1 MAKYSSSVHYSITTS
16 LDKTGI
22 TALYSE
28 LNKLK
33 REFAEIQ
40 EARLWDSTK
49 TNTAIK
55 EVERIESAI
64 KKAFNPRLG
73 MMNTST
79 FINEITKGGNSLA
92 TSLEK
97 LGGKGVPLLTQV
109 QTQMT
114 KINTGAKQTTKTFD
128 KLFNTIGNTVRWGII
143 ASGFQTMMN
152 SAHSA
157 VTYMK
162 DLDKSL
168 TNIRLVSEESKE
180 SMREFARYAN
190 EAAKGLGSTTVDYTD
205 AALIYAQQ
213 GYNLSDQKVLADYTI
228 KTANATGQ
236 DTAEV
241 SEQMTSLI
249 NGFQLSVEDV
259 GGALDVM
266 AKVANTSAA
275 DLEEL
280 ATATSKVASTANTLG
295 VTQEQLTAQIATIVS
310 VTRDAPENVGN
321 ALKTIYA
328 RFGDLSLGETLDD
341 GTSLGKVSSTLEK
354 IGVQVLEDN
363 GAMRD
368 MGAIFEDLMEV
379 WGSLDTAD
387 KQATAVTIAGKY
399 QYNRLMALMENQEM
413 YEGYYDDALTSEG
426 TLDTM
431 QSKYMESLEGKTKA
445 LKASVEE
452 LMTSLVDQDDFGG
465 IIEGLTSLV
474 SLFTDLTDAIGGGS
488 AALTAF
494 GAIAAQTFS
503 NQIGRSLSNVIT
515 NREKEN
521 LKKSNIN
528 VVQERSKQ
536 VLFEGGSKT
545 GNANF
550 DQFVNDTSAISQY
563 AGIMSEDQIAQ
574 TNTFIDNYSQAV
586 LRAEEADKNLKAQL
600 TALQLAFDMAGVS
613 VNESNDALLLFLQR
627 VEANDAAMDE
637 YYEDV
642 QRWRSSLDGVLSSTS
657 LFIDFLEELYATADV
672 SDDSFLHI
680 ATSAE
685 KLQQALKTL
694 APALKQIGFSE
705 QDLEKFS
712 EALAAAIDL
721 DIEQFKE
728 LAQQLRP
735 TQARLEEVS
744 SQLKGINEKNFRS
757 SSLEKNINESNSAS
771 GEVAGYHDQAG
782 GQEKGLKT
790 QEAIGSITKAA
801 GAVTS
806 LAFAWQS
813 FQSLGSLWANSDL
826 SLGEKVLQTVLNL
839 SMALPMLLTAMVE
852 LAEASKTLRDTTKA
866 SNTLEAI
873 RLTLIKLL
881 TVEQTVNT
889 AAQDANTDSRRK
901 NKDAIEEQ
909 KLAEQQHAGSLAK
922 EAAAGKLS
930 EAAMGRLKNVA
941 GKAFSALKNI
951 PKGASLA
958 AGAIAILSIAYGA
971 YKKQVEQSK
980 EAAISA
986 SEESKE
992 AYASLQESKASF
1004 DEVYEKYKEGQA
1016 SSSDIQ
1022 EAANN
1027 LNKTLDDQSA
1037 KLQAAAG
1044 NWDLYNQQVERAIEN
1059 EKEALK
1065 EDLSRSTNRKKGIDI
1080 VGKDNADY
1088 VLNGLM
1094 VSSVSD
1100 GAKSAVETI
1109 KGTTSV
1115 LNRLPGGVYSV
1126 NANASVQDVIKDVEK
1141 AYLILEERE
1150 KAVRD
1155 NQNLSTE
1162 TRERYIADLQRE
1174 KEALDQL
1181 RTEDYVAQQE
1191 DMEQLASLSSG
1202 DVVAGLDSNA
1212 SAEDIK
1218 AAFNNNENIKQYLD
1232 TIPDSKEQM
1241 DWILSQLTDPTMI
1254 QTMQLDSGM
1263 STFSQQLQ
1271 DAFNAEIAA
1280 GTSQDQLL
1288 DPEVLASQLNDAL
1301 SSVPDDKK
1309 LDILSF
1315 LTSSDKSG
1323 SDLLEWIQSILDQ
1336 LSGELDLS
1344 AIIGREQALNPQ
1356 LNEYGTA
1363 VESTV
1368 TAEESSGIRE
1378 KIGISEEAYNVYEQ
1392 DFTSVI
1398 DARREYNN
1406 TGRTSIEIANDLAE
1420 AEKELAECTDET
1432 SQEYKDAQKRVEKL
1446 QKEQADYNQ
1455 ELHDTAIRELE
1466 TQKGL
1471 EKLAEAYDDFANADT
1486 DVAAA
1491 EAMVEMQDALSMV
1504 LNTEKQFINS
1514 DFIQDHFDDVKAA
1527 AEGDIDAIERLRI
1540 ALAKDMVAN
1549 IQLNVPEGELVSKRA
1564 QIVAWID
1571 ELNAMQIEP
1580 GASIDD
1586 TAFIDG
1592 LNHML
1597 WAGEITTTEINAL
1610 LESLGYDP
1618 NIDYKEVKVPVLGW
1632 DENGVPSREY
1642 ETKLMPVVTAN
1653 KRAYGSGYSTPKSS
1667 KGSGGGGGGGGGGS
1681 SYEPK
1686 TQDLIEDEPD
1696 RYEEVNAHLDRLS
1709 NSLEM
1714 IADEQERL
1722 TGKALLD
1729 NMQAQVDLIQ
1739 EQVDWEQ
1746 KKLEIQRQE
1755 AAELQQE
1762 LSGYGVTFDD
1772 EGYMTNYFQ
1781 THQKLI
1787 DEVNAA
1793 INAYNA
1799 ETTESGQEAAQ
1810 ERIDAAQKKL
1820 DDFNETR
1827 ERYDELTNNE
1837 IKETLKALEDYEDEI
1852 EDLRIAAFQAAVE
1865 AAENIKDVKDAWA
1878 DFTGFMSGLHIDS
1891 PFRALIEDAAKYE
1904 NSIELVAAK
1913 TKDLE
1918 DLLQWKDQYAEG
1930 GTITDDNPFGKNS
1943 AAYYEELQKA
1953 YESYIEAVLD
1963 AESAYNDQ
1971 IEDIIDGYDDIA
1983 DRIEERMEDYSNI
1996 IDQLDHYASV
2006 IETLYGDQDYD
2017 NLLAL
2022 KRATQDGL
2030 ESSIEQ
2036 GRKNLAMWQNELS
2049 KYDKETQPEIWEKV
2063 KEHVVEAQEELNGLV
2078 EEAAQNTAEILEIAI
2093 DKTVQEWKNMMLG
2106 GDSEWM
2112 ETQWELAKRNADQY
2126 LDTVEE
2132 SYEIEKLRSKYNTLA
2147 NDTAD
2152 LNLRKRINDQMKQE
2166 LAYLQEKDKL
2176 SEYDVNYANAKLE
2189 ILQKQIALEDAL
2201 ANKNQMKLRRDSQGN
2216 YSYVYTADRD
2226 NVENARNEL
2235 MDSEFNAYEM
2245 SKENYL
2251 TNYDN
2256 YIAAITQAAEQI
2268 KAINANTLLS
2278 EEEKASRTQEIYD
2291 NLKEYLSG
2299 VAEQIGVSEKG
2310 MLESVKYLA
2319 MDSSEIVAQ
2328 NYADIAAAMEE
2339 NWTDALSVIGV
2350 AVSEEFDHIIH
2361 NMDDFLDKTKDKW
2374 EEFEDHT
2381 EEWAKNVSDIA
2392 DEGTEGFTD
2401 IDDVIIDLNNDM
2413 KELNKETESF
2423 FDLINN
2429 DLGTIDSAVGK
2440 LQDYE
2445 DQILSLKESSSK
2457 LAAELREAQEKV
2469 VQKDNEL
2476 RDWEIKYKQATDPSA
2491 SSGSGSGEGGAAGIS
2506 DGIQKGDIVGY
2517 NGKYYHD
2524 SWGKSPAGHM
2534 YSGQAGKVMVDSYS
2548 NEKYG
2553 GNQTNTGDYGVHI
2566 SSLTG
2571 GDLGWVKESQLFDT
2585 GGYTGSWSDGFA
2597 GTKNG
2602 KMAWLHQKELVLNA
2616 TDTENILNAVNAMR
2630 DVVSMMKTSS
2640 LGNFA
2645 SLGNISNAWNRST
2658 EVQQDIS
2665 IYADFPAAESA
2676 AEIKMAL
2683 EGLAQQA
2690 VQYANKTR

>member
-22 TALYSE
+22 TALHSE

-40 EARLWDSTK
+40 ESRLWDSTK
-49 TNTAIK
+49 TKKAID
-55 EVERIESAI
+55 EIARIENAI
-64 KKAFNPRLG
+64 NKAFNPRLG
-73 MMNTST
+73 MMNTS
-79 FINEITKGGNSLA
+79 ILIGEMTKGGNSLA
-92 TSLEK
+92 TSLER

-109 QTQMT
+109 QSQMT

-128 KLFNTIGNTVRWGII
+128 KLFNTIGNTVRWGVI

-157 VTYMK
+157 VTYME

-213 GYNLSDQKVLADYTI
+213 GYNLNDQKVLADYTI

-259 GGALDVM
+259 GSALDVM

-368 MGAIFEDLMEV
+368 MGAIFEDLMKV
-379 WGSLDTAD
+379 WGTLDTAD
-387 KQATAVTIAGKY
+387 KQAAAVTVAGKY

-413 YEGYYDDALTSEG
+413 YEGYYNDALTSEG

-474 SLFTDLTDAIGGGS
+474 NLFTDLSDAIGGGS

-494 GAIAAQTFS
+494 GAIAAQTFN
-503 NQIGRSLSNVIT
+503 NQIGRSLSNVIS
-515 NREKEN
+515 NKEKEN

-528 VVQERSKQ
+528 AVQERSKQ
-536 VLFEGGSKT
+536 ALLEGGSKT

-550 DQFVNDTSAISQY
+550 DQFVNDTNGIAQY
-563 AGIMSEDQIAQ
+563 AGIMSEEQIVE

-586 LRAEEADKNLKAQL
+586 LRAEEADQKLEAQM
-600 TALQLAFDMAGVS
+600 TALRLAFDMAGVS
-613 VNESNDALLLFLQR
+613 VEGGAENFLRFLRMVES
-627 VEANDAAMDE
+627 NDAAMDE
-637 YYEDV
+637 YSGAV
-642 QRWRSSLDGVLSSTS
+642 QKWRYSLNDVLSSAS
-657 LFIDFLEELYATADV
+657 LFTDFLDDLYDTADV
-672 SDDSFLHI
+672 SDDSFLRI
-680 ATSAE
+680 AVNAE
-685 KLQQALKTL
+685 KLQTALNAL
-694 APALKQIGFSE
+694 IPALKKAGVSE
-705 QDLEKFS
+705 QDLEKLS
-712 EALAAAIDL
+712 KALASAVDL
-721 DIEQFKE
+721 DVEQYKE
-728 LAQQLRP
+728 LAQQLRSA
-735 TQARLEEVS
+735 QAPLEKVS
-744 SQLKGINEKNFRS
+744 SQLKGVTKKTFQAESLNQTMDSKTSADNEVGGYRTQGKGLENEFDTQQAIS
-757 SSLEKNINESNSAS
+757 GIVKLTGAVSSLF
-771 GEVAGYHDQAG
+771 
-782 GQEKGLKT
+782 
-790 QEAIGSITKAA
+790 
-801 GAVTS
+801 
-806 LAFAWQS
+806 FAWQS
-813 FQSLGSLWANSDL
+813 FQSLGSLWSNNDL
-826 SLGEKVLQTVLNL
+826 SLGEKILQTVLNL
-839 SMALPMLLTAMVE
+839 SMTLPMLLTAMVE
-852 LAEASKTLRDTTKA
+852 LSNASQDLLTKTGA
-866 SNTLEAI
+866 NNILEAAKI
-873 RLTLIKLL
+873 TLLKVLTA
-881 TVEQTVNT
+881 EQTVNT
-889 AAQDANTDSRRK
+889 AAQTANTGARLE
-901 NKDAIEEQ
+901 NQAATEGQ
-909 KLAEQQHAGSLAK
+909 VAAETAHTESLAR
-922 EAAAGKLS
+922 EASVSKLS

-941 GKAFSALKNI
+941 GKALGAITKIGAPLAAVGTAVAAVGIVYGIYKQNAEEAKQAAIDAAVESQETF
-951 PKGASLA
+951 ASLE
-958 AGAIAILSIAYGA
+958 
-971 YKKQVEQSK
+971 EQK
-980 EAAISA
+980 E
-986 SEESKE
+986 K
-992 AYASLQESKASF
+992 F
-1004 DEVYEKYKEGQA
+1004 NEVYEQYKKGQA
-1016 SSSDIQ
+1016 SSSDMQ
-1022 EAANN
+1022 EAASG
-1027 LNKTLDDQSA
+1027 LNGVLKDQNA
-1037 KLQAAAG
+1037 ELQAAAG
-1044 NWDLYNQQVERAIEN
+1044 HWEAYAAQVEKAT
-1059 EKEALK
+1059 EKQKEQLQTDLRRSNNSQTAKDVIGDTNFNILGFLTSDAGIGTAGALEYIK
-1065 EDLSRSTNRKKGIDI
+1065 SSTTVLGRSATGKYSIDT
-1080 VGKDNADY
+1080 
-1088 VLNGLM
+1088 
-1094 VSSVSD
+1094 
-1100 GAKSAVETI
+1100 GASAVEAAEDIQT
-1109 KGTTSV
+1109 
-1115 LNRLPGGVYSV
+1115 
-1126 NANASVQDVIKDVEK
+1126 
-1141 AYLILEERE
+1141 AYRILDQREEEIR
-1150 KAVRD
+1150 
-1155 NQNLSTE
+1155 NSQFLSIE
-1162 TRERYIADLQRE
+1162 TREKYIESVQRE
-1174 KEALDQL
+1174 RAALDKL
-1181 RTEDYVAQQE
+1181 WTEDMAKIASN
-1191 DMEQLASLSSG
+1191 MEQLA
-1202 DVVAGLDSNA
+1202 GLATDEVTKGLTSES

-1218 AAFNNNENIKQYLD
+1218 SAFSQNSDVKSYFKGLTDQ
-1232 TIPDSKEQM
+1232 EQV
-1241 DWILSQLTDPTMI
+1241 DWIISQLTDSDMI
-1254 QTMQLDSGM
+1254 QTMQIDSGM
-1263 STFSQQLQ
+1263 SVFSQQLQ
-1271 DAFNAEIAA
+1271 KAFDAEIAA
-1280 GTSQDQLL
+1280 GTPKNQLL
-1288 DPEVLASQLNDAL
+1288 DPEVLAGQLNDAL
-1301 SSVPDDKK
+1301 SSIPDDKK

-1323 SDLLEWIQSILDQ
+1323 SELLEWIQSILDQ
-1336 LSGELDLS
+1336 LSNGGLGLS
-1344 AIIGREQALNPQ
+1344 EIVGKEKALNPEV
-1356 LNEYGTA
+1356 NEFGIG
-1363 VESTV
+1363 VGSTV
-1368 TAEESSGIRE
+1368 TPEESSDIKQ
-1378 KIGISEEAYNVYEQ
+1378 KIGISEDAYNLYEN
-1392 DFTSVI
+1392 DFKSVI
-1398 DARREYNN
+1398 DERREYNN

-1420 AEKELAECTDET
+1420 AEKELAKCTDKT
-1432 SQEYKDAQKRVEKL
+1432 SKEYQDAEKRVKKL
-1446 QKEQADYNQ
+1446 RKEQADYNQ

-1471 EKLAEAYDDFANADT
+1471 EKLSESYDDFVNADSDIEAT
-1486 DVAAA
+1486 
-1491 EAMVEMQDALSMV
+1491 EAMVEMQDAVAMV
-1504 LNTEKQFINS
+1504 LNTEKDMVS
-1514 DFIQDHFDDVKAA
+1514 SEFIQQHLEDVALA
-1527 AEGDIDAIERLRI
+1527 AEGSAEAVERLRV
-1540 ALAKDMVAN
+1540 ALAKDMVADLQ
-1549 IQLNVPEGELVSKRA
+1549 INVPEGELEAKRA
-1564 QIVAWID
+1564 QISSWID
-1571 ELNAMQIEP
+1571 ELSAMEIEL
-1580 GASIDD
+1580 GASIDTTD
-1586 TAFIDG
+1586 FMIG
-1592 LNHML
+1592 LNEMYR
-1597 WAGEITTTEINAL
+1597 AGELTETEINAL
-1610 LESLGYDP
+1610 LSLLGYDA
-1618 NIDYKEVKVPVLGW
+1618 NIEYKEMKVPVIGW

-1642 ETKLMPVVTAN
+1642 ETKLVPVITGN
-1653 KRAYGSGYSTPKSS
+1653 KRGGGLGSGYSP
-1667 KGSGGGGGGGGGGS
+1667 KGSGGGGGKGGGGGGGS

-1686 TQDLIEDEPD
+1686 TQELIEDEPD
-1696 RYEEVNAHLDRLS
+1696 RYEEVNSHMDRLS
-1709 NSLEM
+1709 KSLEK

-1722 TGKALLD
+1722 TGKAMLD

-1739 EQVDWEQ
+1739 EQAQWQQ
-1746 KKLEIQRQE
+1746 KKLDIQRQE

-1762 LSGYGVTFDD
+1762 LAGYGITFDD
-1772 EGYMTNYFQ
+1772 EGYMTNYYQ

-1787 DEVNAA
+1787 NEVKAA
-1793 INAYNA
+1793 QETYNA
-1799 ETTESGQEAAQ
+1799 GGTESEQEAAQ
-1810 ERIDAAQKKL
+1810 EKIDAAQKKQ
-1820 DDFNETR
+1820 DGFE
-1827 ERYDELTNNE
+1827 EAYQRYDELTNNE
-1837 IKETLKALEDYEDEI
+1837 INDTLKALEEYEDQI
-1852 EDLRIAAFQAAVE
+1852 EDLRIAAFQATVE

-1891 PFRALIEDAAKYE
+1891 PFRALIEDAAKFE
-1904 NSIELVAAK
+1904 SDMDLVAAK
-1913 TKDLE
+1913 GQDLE
-1918 DLLQWKDQYAEG
+1918 NLLQWKDQYEEG
-1930 GTITDDNPFGKNS
+1930 GTITEDNPFGKNS

-1983 DRIEERMEDYSNI
+1983 DRIEKRMEDYSNI
-1996 IDQLDHYASV
+1996 IEQLDHYASV
-2006 IETLYGDQDYD
+2006 IETVYGDQDYD

-2036 GRKNLAMWQNELS
+2036 GRKNLAMWQNELA
-2049 KYDKETQPEIWEKV
+2049 KYDEETQPEIWEKV
-2063 KEHVVEAQEELNGLV
+2063 KEHVVEAQEELNDLV
-2078 EEAAQNTAEILEIAI
+2078 EEAAQNTAEILEMAI

-2152 LNLRKRINDQMKQE
+2152 LNLRKRINDQMKKE
-2166 LAYLQEKDKL
+2166 LDYLQEKDKL

-2216 YSYVYTADRD
+2216 YSYVYTANRD
-2226 NVENARNEL
+2226 DVENARNEL
-2235 MDSEFNAYEM
+2235 MDSEFDAYEM

-2339 NWTDALSVIGV
+2339 NWTDALSVIGI
-2350 AVSEEFDHIIH
+2350 AVSDEFDHIIH
-2361 NMDDFLDKTKDKW
+2361 NMDDFLDNTKDKW
-2374 EEFEDHT
+2374 DEFAEHT
-2381 EEWAKNVSDIA
+2381 EEWADNITDIA

-2401 IDDVIIDLNNDM
+2401 IDNIIIDLNEDM
-2413 KELNKETESF
+2413 EDLNKETESF

-2429 DLGTIDSAVGK
+2429 DLGTIDNAVGK

-2445 DQILSLKESSSK
+2445 DQILSLKDSSSK
-2457 LAAELREAQEKV
+2457 LAAELREAQEKI
-2469 VQKDNEL
+2469 VQKDNEI
-2476 RDWEIKYKQATDPSA
+2476 RDWENKYKQATDPDA
-2491 SSGSGSGEGGAAGIS
+2491 GSGSGGEGGAAGIS

-2517 NGKYYHD
+2517 NGKYYYD
-2524 SWGKSPAGHM
+2524 SWGKSPAGKLF
-2534 YSGQAGKVMVDSYS
+2534 SGQAGKVVVDKYS
-2548 NEKYG
+2548 NTKYG
-2553 GNQTNTGDYGVHI
+2553 GTQSKTGDYGVHI
-2566 SSLTG
+2566 SSLSG

-2585 GGYTGSWSDGFA
+2585 GGYTGTWSDGFA

-2640 LGNFA
+2640 LGSFA
-2645 SLGNISNAWNRST
+2645 SFGNMSNAWNRNT
-2658 EVQQDIS
+2658 EVQQSIQ

-2676 AEIKMAL
+2676 TEIKMAL

>member
-40 EARLWDSTK
+40 EARLWDNTK
-49 TNTAIK
+49 TNEAIK

-79 FINEITKGGNSLA
+79 FINEMTKEGNSLA

-259 GGALDVM
+259 GSALDVM

-536 VLFEGGSKT
+536 VLLEGGSKT

-550 DQFVNDTSAISQY
+550 DQFVNDTSSISQY

-586 LRAEEADKNLKAQL
+586 LRAEEADKKLKAQHI
-600 TALQLAFDMAGVS
+600 ALQLAFDMAGVT
-613 VNESNDALLLFLQR
+613 VNDSNQSFLKFLQQ
-627 VEANDAAMDE
+627 VEANDAAMNE
-637 YYEDV
+637 YSEDV
-642 QRWRSSLDGVLSSTS
+642 QRWRNSLNGVLSSTS

-705 QDLEKFS
+705 KELEKFS
-712 EALAAAIDL
+712 KALASAVDL

-744 SQLKGINEKNFRS
+744 SQLKEVNEENFRS
-757 SSLEKNINESNSAS
+757 SSLDKNINVSDSAK
-771 GEVAGYHDQAG
+771 GEMEGYHDQAG
-782 GQEKGLKT
+782 GQEKSLKT
-790 QEAIGSITKAA
+790 QEIISGVTKAA

-806 LAFAWQS
+806 LTFAWQS

-852 LAEASKTLRDTTKA
+852 LAEVSKTLRDTTKA

-873 RLTLIKLL
+873 RLTLIKAL
-881 TVEQTVNT
+881 TVEQAVNT
-889 AAQDANTDSRRK
+889 AEQEVNTGVRLQNLAATEGQIAAESRH
-901 NKDAIEEQ
+901 AAS
-909 KLAEQQHAGSLAK
+909 LAE
-922 EAAAGKLS
+922 EAAASKLS
-930 EAAMGRLKNVA
+930 EAAMGRLKGVA
-941 GKAFSALKNI
+941 GKAFSVLGKIGGPLLLIGSAIAAVGTIYGVYKQNAEEAKQAAI
-951 PKGASLA
+951 DAAIKSQETFASLE
-958 AGAIAILSIAYGA
+958 
-971 YKKQVEQSK
+971 EQK
-980 EAAISA
+980 E
-986 SEESKE
+986 K
-992 AYASLQESKASF
+992 F
-1004 DEVYEKYKEGQA
+1004 DEVYEKYKKGQA
-1016 SSSDIQ
+1016 SSSDMQ
-1022 EAANN
+1022 EAASN
-1027 LNKTLDDQSA
+1027 LNGVLKDQNA
-1037 KLQAAAG
+1037 ELQAAAG
-1044 NWDLYNQQVERAIEN
+1044 NWEAYSAQVENAT
-1059 EKEALK
+1059 EKQKEQLRNDLRRSNNAQSAKDVIGDTNFNIFGFLTSDAGIGTLGALNRIK
-1065 EDLSRSTNRKKGIDI
+1065 SSTSVLGRSATGEYSIDT
-1080 VGKDNADY
+1080 
-1088 VLNGLM
+1088 
-1094 VSSVSD
+1094 
-1100 GAKSAVETI
+1100 GASAVEAAQDIQTAYKI
-1109 KGTTSV
+1109 
-1115 LNRLPGGVYSV
+1115 LNEREEEIRNSQFLSIETREAYL
-1126 NANASVQDVIKDVEK
+1126 ASVQR
-1141 AYLILEERE
+1141 ERAALDKLWTE
-1150 KAVRD
+1150 DMAKIWA
-1155 NQNLSTE
+1155 NIEQLAGLSTE
-1162 TRERYIADLQRE
+1162 EL
-1174 KEALDQL
+1174 
-1181 RTEDYVAQQE
+1181 TE
-1191 DMEQLASLSSG
+1191 
-1202 DVVAGLDSNA
+1202 GLTSES

-1218 AAFNNNENIKQYLD
+1218 KAFTDNKDVKSYFKGLSDQ
-1232 TIPDSKEQM
+1232 EQT
-1241 DWILSQLTDPTMI
+1241 DWIISQLTDPNMI

-1271 DAFNAEIAA
+1271 SAFDAEIAA
-1280 GTSQDQLL
+1280 GTSKDQLL
-1288 DPEVLASQLNDAL
+1288 DPEALASQFNDAL

-1336 LSGELDLS
+1336 LGGGLDLS
-1344 AIIGREQALNPQ
+1344 AIIGREQAFNPQ
-1356 LNEYGTA
+1356 INEYGT
-1363 VESTV
+1363 VVDSTV

-1471 EKLAEAYDDFANADT
+1471 EKLTEAYDDFTNADT
-1486 DVAAA
+1486 DIAAA

-1549 IQLNVPEGELVSKRA
+1549 IQLNVPEGELESKRA

-1597 WAGEITTTEINAL
+1597 WAGQIATDDINAL
-1610 LESLGYDP
+1610 LDTLGYDP
-1618 NIDYKEVKVPVLGW
+1618 AIDYKEVKVPVLGW

-1653 KRAYGSGYSTPKSS
+1653 KRAYGGSGYSTPKSS

-1709 NSLEM
+1709 KSLEM

-1739 EQVDWEQ
+1739 EQADWEQ

-1787 DEVNAA
+1787 DEVNSA

-1820 DDFNETR
+1820 DDFNEAR

-1837 IKETLKALEDYEDEI
+1837 IKETLKALEDYEDAI
-1852 EDLRIAAFQAAVE
+1852 EDARIATFQAAVE

-1891 PFRALIEDAAKYE
+1891 PFRALIEDAVKYE

-1983 DRIEERMEDYSNI
+1983 DRIEERIEDYSNI

-2006 IETLYGDQDYD
+2006 IEALYGDQDYD

-2036 GRKNLAMWQNELS
+2036 SRKNLAMWQNELS

-2078 EEAAQNTAEILEIAI
+2078 EEAAQNTAEILEMAI

-2235 MDSEFNAYEM
+2235 VDSEFNAYEM

-2251 TNYDN
+2251 TNYDS

-2457 LAAELREAQEKV
+2457 LAAELREAQEKI

-2476 RDWEIKYKQATDPSA
+2476 RDWEIKYKQATDPNA
-2491 SSGSGSGEGGAAGIS
+2491 GSGSGSGEGGAAGIS

-2517 NGKYYHD
+2517 NGKYYYD
-2524 SWGKSPAGHM
+2524 SWGKSPAGRM

-2548 NEKYG
+2548 NVKYG

-2566 SSLTG
+2566 SSLAG